1 MTIEEILSAL
11 KEMKNSD
18 RVIII
23 ETAARLMREEAE
35 RKALQKAE
43 RDRRLEEAAKKA
55 LPDYLPGG
63 ALANLWSPD
72 SKPYYSSEDEY
83 PREEVK
89 ANA

>member
-18 RVIII
+18 RVIVI

-35 RKALQKAE
+35 LKALQKAE
-43 RDRRLEEAAKKA
+43 MKREMAEAAKEA
-55 LPDYLPGG
+55 IPDYLPGG
-63 ALANLWSPD
+63 DLASLLSPG
-72 SKPYYSSEDEY
+72 SKPYYESSDEY